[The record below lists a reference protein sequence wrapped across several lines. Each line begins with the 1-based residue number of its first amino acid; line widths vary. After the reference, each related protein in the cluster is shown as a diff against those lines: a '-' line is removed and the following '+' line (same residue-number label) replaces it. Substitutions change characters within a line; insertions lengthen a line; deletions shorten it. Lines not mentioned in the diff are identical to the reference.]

1 MSELRGKNLL
11 MEDLFHAHW
20 SKNHRQKK
28 YWSRAH
34 LQTEKTTFEKRA
46 ATTKDPHP
54 SSKTNRLAQLFGPK
68 SERTHTKTRLSLC
81 TFVVF
86 LLESLCQVLL
96 DIFALAFLLLNGIFS
111 LQWAILSSPLS
122 VKLKC
127 YRYLIRCW
135 CDDPI
140 LEENIS
146 LIW

>member
-54 SSKTNRLAQLFGPK
+54 SSKTNRLAQLFGHK

-96 DIFALAFLLLNGIFS
+96 DIFALAFLLLRSSRCNEPFYLHHSLWNSSVIDIWFAADVTTQFSRRIF
-111 LQWAILSSPLS
+111 L
-122 VKLKC
+122 
-127 YRYLIRCW
+127 
-135 CDDPI
+135 
-140 LEENIS
+140 
-146 LIW
+146 